1 MRTLRSSARPARLPH
16 ARGGFTLIE
25 ASLATVIVGVGVVA
39 MVEAQQ
45 AFIRSNLWSSHAAT
59 GTFLANEIRELTRN
73 LPKHDP
79 VTGLYLQGG
88 QVGSPVLVGW
98 GPEAGEVL
106 VTDFDDLDDFDGISF
121 SFVGT
126 PGLVDLDLPGPV
138 NAFGEVIPNIGPDG
152 SVAAPDP
159 ETGEVAPMAGW
170 TQTVFV
176 QKVSPFDTGTVVP
189 DAQTEPAS
197 GSFRGRQVHEYP
209 LRVTVEVSYQAPFAT
224 EAEVVARVTWIVP

>member
-1 MRTLRSSARPARLPH
+1 MRRLCTSARSARRVR

-25 ASLATVIVGVGVVA
+25 ASLATIIVGVGVVA

-79 VTGLYLQGG
+79 VTGLFLDDPGIG
-88 QVGSPVLVGW
+88 NPTLEGW

-106 VTDFDDLDDFDGISF
+106 ITDFDDLDDFDGIAL

-126 PGLVDLDLPGPV
+126 AGLGDLDLPGPV

-152 SVAAPDP
+152 SVAEPDP
-159 ETGEVAPMAGW
+159 ETGDVDPMAGW

-189 DAQTEPAS
+189 DAQTEPPS
-197 GSFRGRQVHEYP
+197 GGFRGRDVDQYP
-209 LRVTVEVSYQAPFAT
+209 LRMTVEVSYQAPFAA